1 MKIYTSVD
9 ELIGRTPLLELKN
22 YMREQNLDARI
33 LAKLE
38 YLNPTGSVKD
48 RAALAMILDAEKRGL
63 IKPGAVII
71 EPTSGNTGIGLAAI
85 GAARGYRIIL
95 TMPDSMSIERRTLLS
110 AYGAE
115 LVLTPGDEGMNGAI
129 KKAHELNKEIKG
141 SFIPNQF
148 ENPANADAHEQA
160 TGVEIFDDTDG
171 AVDIVVAGVGS
182 GGTVTGIGRYLKKKN
197 PNIKIIAV
205 EPCDSPVL
213 SGGVP
218 GPHGLQGIGAGFVP
232 KVLDTEIYDD
242 VVTISTNEAYS
253 AARDV
258 ARLDGVLLGISSGA
272 AISAAALLA
281 KLPENRGK
289 LIVAIAPDT
298 GTRYLSTP
306 QLFSE

>member
-1 MKIYTSVD
+1 MKIYGSID

-48 RAALAMILDAEKRGL
+48 RAALSMIDDAERHGL

-85 GAARGYRIIL
+85 GAARGYHIIL
-95 TMPDSMSIERRTLLS
+95 TMPDSMSMERRTLLA

-115 LVLTPGDEGMNGAI
+115 LVLTPGKDGMDGAI
-129 KKAHELNKEIKG
+129 AKANELNKQIKG

-148 ENPANADAHEQA
+148 ENKANADAHEQT

-205 EPCDSPVL
+205 EPSASPVL
-213 SGGVP
+213 SGGRP
-218 GPHGLQGIGAGFVP
+218 GPHGLQGIGAGFIP
-232 KVLDTEIYDD
+232 KTLDTEIYDE
-242 VVTISTNEAYS
+242 VITISTEEAYS

-272 AISAAALLA
+272 AISAATLIA

-306 QLFSE
+306 KLFSE